1 MTTETIPPIPALEI
15 VEGPHLRSDDSGREW
30 PHHAYR
36 VRLTHDGRAIE
47 VPWRQGMGISTD
59 PEAHDVIGAL
69 LMDAQ
74 GIESSTGFA
83 DWAETYGLNPDS
95 ITDRDTYTRACEQTD
110 ALSDL
115 LTRRVMVALMDDDD
129 ATYGA
134 APRFQR
140 AWVAAFAGATA

>member
-1 MTTETIPPIPALEI
+1 MTAAIPPIPSLEI
-15 VEGPHLRSDDSGREW
+15 IEGPHLRDDHSGREW
-30 PHHAYR
+30 MHREYR
-36 VRLTHDGRAIE
+36 VRLTHDGRTME
-47 VPWRQGMGISTD
+47 VPWRQGMGINTD

-74 GIESSTGFA
+74 GIESSTGFT
-83 DWAETYGLNPDS
+83 DWAESYGLNPDS
-95 ITDRDTYTRACEQTD
+95 ITDRDTYTQAREQTD

-134 APRFQR
+134 APRFQL
-140 AWVAAFAGATA
+140 AWVAAFAGVNA